1 LSGRVIKIGT
11 AKNMGRYPQYLQSRL
26 FKAMAAHDARRPL
39 PLEWGDLGKAA
50 TRFDLIV
57 CDDDGQEVGDFLAVD
72 TSNRTAAIIHA
83 KASSDVHKESIT
95 ALEVVGRQ
103 ALASLAFCSTTSLP
117 PKIAEK
123 RWESEV
129 QANKVKLTGL
139 KRVFK
144 NSAGLD
150 IKQIE
155 TVVAEAVA
163 NRSWSREIWIVAA
176 RLMDLNYLAESVKGG
191 MTNRN
196 WQLLMYIDGLDTAC
210 GRGNARL
217 RIFCHNGADVT
228 LSPPKKRKKAPGKI
242 KFVRKKR

>member
-1 LSGRVIKIGT
+1 
-11 AKNMGRYPQYLQSRL
+11 
-26 FKAMAAHDARRPL
+26 
-39 PLEWGDLGKAA
+39 
-50 TRFDLIV
+50 
-57 CDDDGQEVGDFLAVD
+57 
-72 TSNRTAAIIHA
+72 
-83 KASSDVHKESIT
+83 
-95 ALEVVGRQ
+95 VVGRQ

-129 QANKVKLTGL
+129 QANAVKLKGR

-155 TVVAEAVA
+155 AAVAEAVT

-176 RLMDLNYLAESVKGG
+176 RLIDLNYLAESVKRG

-196 WQLLMYIDGLDTAC
+196 WQLLMYIDGLATAC

-217 RIFCHNGADVT
+217 RMFCHNGADVT
-228 LSPPKKRKKAPGKI
+228 VSPQKKPKKTPGKA
-242 KFVRKKR
+242 KRAGKTR